1 MLQNGTKRNKWE
13 YNGRCII
20 VMKMWVRYKEQQ
32 INYCWH
38 WKKEKNFNS
47 VWLFKFKAKSI
58 HDSLHR
64 EKKNKNNCF
73 TALSYTGWEQKDSDE
88 RPSSKIIL

>member
-1 MLQNGTKRNKWE
+1 
-13 YNGRCII
+13 
-20 VMKMWVRYKEQQ
+20 
-32 INYCWH
+32 
-38 WKKEKNFNS
+38 
-47 VWLFKFKAKSI
+47 LFKFKAKSI